1 MNVLFLNSAKSWGG
15 NEKWTYLA
23 AETLSEDNRVYLAY
37 RKEAVGS
44 RFAIGKIRLPF
55 LNELD
60 LFTILRLVL
69 FVRKK
74 EIELLVPTKRKDYVV
89 AGWVAKLC
97 GIKNVLRLGIVR
109 QMPGWYN
116 YLVYHKLADGI
127 IVNARPIKEVLLRSR
142 LLSEQKI
149 RVVYNGLDVDSLEA
163 ARNAPQKV
171 SKPFPFLIV
180 SVGNITIRKG
190 FENLIH
196 GFADFL
202 SLSGAKDAGLMI
214 IGEGEDLLWL
224 KEKVAALGLESR
236 VVFTGFLEN
245 PYPYL
250 AMGDVFVLTS
260 ENEGISNALL
270 EAMYLKNAVIT
281 SRAGGTEE
289 IIQHGENGFLVKTNE
304 RTALA
309 NRLLDLYRDEAL
321 RLRLAENGRQTVI
334 REFSLTRMKEDLLA
348 FCREIVS
355 N

>member
-1 MNVLFLNSAKSWGG
+1 MNILFLNSARGWGG

-23 AETLSEDNRVYLAY
+23 AGTLSRDNRVYLAY
-37 RKEAVGS
+37 RKEVVGS
-44 RFAIGKIRLPF
+44 RFAIEKIKLPF
-55 LNELD
+55 LNEFD
-60 LFTILRLVL
+60 LFTILRLVS
-69 FVRKK
+69 FVRKNK
-74 EIELLVPTKRKDYVV
+74 IELLIPTKRKDYVI
-89 AGWVAKLC
+89 AGWVAKRC
-97 GIKNVLRLGIVR
+97 GIKNILRLGIVR
-109 QMPGWYN
+109 QMPAWYN

-127 IVNARPIKEVLLRSR
+127 IVNARPIKETLLRSGF
-142 LLSEQKI
+142 LSEQKI
-149 RVVYNGLDVDSLEA
+149 RVIYNGLDVDSLDA

-171 SKPFPFLIV
+171 SKPFPFLII
-180 SVGNITIRKG
+180 SIGNITIRKG

-214 IGEGEDLLWL
+214 IGEGEDLPLL

-281 SRAGGTEE
+281 SRAGGTED
-289 IIQHGENGFLVKTNE
+289 IIKNSENGFLVETNDRKE
-304 RTALA
+304 LA
-309 NRLLDLYRDEAL
+309 NYLHSLYRDEEL
-321 RLRLAENGRQTVI
+321 RLRLAEKGYQTVI
-334 REFSLTRMKEDLLA
+334 REFSMTRMNKEILA
-348 FCREIVS
+348 FCREIGS